1 LPAPLRCVR
10 RFGTEAA
17 DAAQEQILRE
27 EMKSMLGYLYFAAF
41 EACGV
46 MISDRLLRRYG
57 RMARLWLGLCMGLI
71 LLMWLPSLFAF
82 FMNFTAAAHWCAL
95 GTALIGTGA
104 AFLLPAKKEIRVK
117 DTHEPPVWS
126 VLAVMLPVTAVMA
139 YMQYTHIIRPDVSG
153 ALMTGQSTYGDLNL
167 HLGIATGLVN
177 AEYPPEYTIL
187 PGTLLGYPF
196 LMDAMSGS
204 LYLMGMELRWAFIL
218 PGVLMTALVAWGFVM
233 LAWEMVHDVRAVL
246 LASALLFLN
255 GGLGFIYVIDGAL
268 GDSSRWLE
276 VFTGFYKAPANLVD
290 ENIRWVNVLV
300 DMMLPQRTLLAGWCV
315 VLPALWLLERCV
327 REKDRKLFVILG
339 IWAGAMPMIHT
350 HSFLALGMISAAVM
364 FGCLYHMRKGNW
376 RAALINFLW
385 YGGIAVALALPQLL
399 TWTFPQTAG
408 GGASGS
414 LTIRPNWVNWDG
426 NGLIDEYF
434 WFWIKN
440 VGPVYLFMVPAAL
453 AAGKKQRMFAL
464 GCLFIYAVAEFIQ
477 FQPNPYDNNKLFYV
491 AFIVMLPLAAKYL
504 VALYERM
511 ADLPGRQVFAC
522 AFLIVSLLSGV
533 LSVVRECVSEYQ
545 LYGAHEMEATEFL
558 MENRTDDTVVLTGT
572 QHNNPVCSVGG
583 MKIVCG
589 TGSFL
594 YYHGIDYSVQQRDV
608 QKMYEDPAGSRALFE
623 KYGVDYIYVSS
634 HESYNYNVNDEALNA
649 AYPLVFDNG
658 VRVWAVSD
666 EAQAAL
672 ESVG

>member
-1 LPAPLRCVR
+1 
-10 RFGTEAA
+10 
-17 DAAQEQILRE
+17 
-27 EMKSMLGYLYFAAF
+27 MLGYLYFAAF

-46 MISDRLLRRYG
+46 TIADRLLKRYG

-104 AFLLPAKKEIRVK
+104 AFFLPQRDEICVS
-117 DTHEPPVWS
+117 DAHEPPLWLILTV
-126 VLAVMLPVTAVMA
+126 VLPVTAVMA

-233 LAWEMVHDVRAVL
+233 LAWEMVHDARAVL

-268 GDSSRWLE
+268 GDPTRWNE

-290 ENIRWVNVLV
+290 NNIRWVNVMV

-315 VLPALWLLERCV
+315 VIPALWLLMRCV
-327 REKDRKLFVILG
+327 REKDRKLFVLLG
-339 IWAGAMPMIHT
+339 VWAGAMPMIHT
-350 HSFLALGMISAAVM
+350 HSFLALGIISAAVM
-364 FGCLYHMRKGNW
+364 LCCLYHTRRGRW
-376 RAALINFLW
+376 REMLINFLF
-385 YGGIAVALALPQLL
+385 YGGIAVLLALPQLL

-408 GGASGS
+408 GSGS

-440 VGPVYLFMVPAAL
+440 VGPVFLVMVPAAM

-464 GCLFIYAVAEFIQ
+464 GCLGIYVMAELIQ

-504 VALYERM
+504 VALYERIG
-511 ADLPGRQVFAC
+511 DLPGRRILAC

-533 LSVVRECVSEYQ
+533 LSIARECVSEYQ
-545 LYGAHEMEATEFL
+545 LYGAGEMEATHFL
-558 MENRTDDTVVLTGT
+558 MEHRDDDTVVLTGT

-608 QKMYEDPAGSRALFE
+608 KYMYEDPAGSRELFE

-634 HESYNYNVNDEALNA
+634 HENYNYAVNFDALNEL
-649 AYPLVFDNG
+649 YPMVFDNG

-666 EAQAAL
+666 EAQAEL

>member
-1 LPAPLRCVR
+1 
-10 RFGTEAA
+10 
-17 DAAQEQILRE
+17 
-27 EMKSMLGYLYFAAF
+27 MGYAYLAAF

-46 MISDRLLRRYG
+46 IISERLFRRYS
-57 RMARLWLGLCMGLI
+57 RQARLWLGLTGGLI

-82 FMNFTAAAHWCAL
+82 FMRFTAAAHWCAL
-95 GTALIGTGA
+95 GTAMIGAGLSA
-104 AFLLPAKKEIRVK
+104 LLPGKRDERLEKFSG
-117 DTHEPPVWS
+117 PPVWLS
-126 VLAVMLPVTAVMA
+126 LAVILPVTAVMA
-139 YMQYTHIIRPDVSG
+139 YMQHTHIILPAESG

-167 HLGIATGLVN
+167 HLGIASGLVN

-196 LMDAMSGS
+196 LMDALSGS
-204 LYLMGMELRWAFIL
+204 LYLMGMELRWAFII

-233 LAWEMVHDVRAVL
+233 LAWEMVKDWRAVL

-255 GGLGFIYVIDGAL
+255 GGLGFIYVIDGAM
-268 GDSSRWLE
+268 SNPTAWNE
-276 VFTGFYKAPANLVD
+276 VFTGFYKAPANLID
-290 ENIRWVNVLV
+290 ENIRWVNVMV
-300 DMMLPQRTLLAGWCV
+300 DMMLPQRTLLAGWCTV
-315 VLPALWLLERCV
+315 IPAIWLLMRCV
-327 REKDRKLFVILG
+327 REKDRKLYWILG
-339 IWAGAMPMIHT
+339 VWAGAMPMIHT
-350 HSFLALGMISAAVM
+350 HSFMALGIISAVVM
-364 FGCLYHMRKGNW
+364 ICMLWRMRGKNW
-376 RAALINFLW
+376 REILVSFLC
-385 YGGIAVALALPQLL
+385 YGGTAVILALPQLL
-399 TWTFPQTAG
+399 TWTFPQTMG
-408 GGASGS
+408 GGS
-414 LTIRPNWVNWDG
+414 LSIRPNWVNWNG

-440 VGPVYLFMVPAAL
+440 VGPVYLIMIPAAMM
-453 AAGKKQRMFAL
+453 AGKGQKMFAL
-464 GCLFIYAVAEFIQ
+464 GALGIYFIAEIFQ

-504 VALYERM
+504 VTLYERIH
-511 ADLPGRQVFAC
+511 DLPGRRVIAG
-522 AFLIVSLLSGV
+522 AFLFVSLFSGV
-533 LSVVRECVSEYQ
+533 LSVVRECVSEYE
-545 LYGAHEMEATEFL
+545 LYGANEMEATEFL

-608 QKMYEDPAGSRALFE
+608 QKMYEDPAGSRELFE

>member
-1 LPAPLRCVR
+1 
-10 RFGTEAA
+10 
-17 DAAQEQILRE
+17 
-27 EMKSMLGYLYFAAF
+27 MLGYLYFAAF

-46 MISDRLLRRYG
+46 MISDRLLKRYG

-104 AFLLPAKKEIRVK
+104 AFFLPMKEESRVK
-117 DTHEPPVWS
+117 DSHEPPVWS

-268 GDSSRWLE
+268 GDSSRWME

-290 ENIRWVNVLV
+290 ENIRWVNVMV

-327 REKDRKLFVILG
+327 REKDRKLFVMLG
-339 IWAGAMPMIHT
+339 VWAGAMPMIHT
-350 HSFLALGMISAAVM
+350 HSFLALGLISAAVM
-364 FGCLYHMRKGNW
+364 ICCLYHMRKGNW

-399 TWTFPQTAG
+399 VWTFPQTAG
-408 GGASGS
+408 GSGS

-464 GCLFIYAVAEFIQ
+464 GCLFIYGIAEFIQ

-533 LSVVRECVSEYQ
+533 LSVARECVSEYQ
-545 LYGAHEMEATEFL
+545 LYGASEMEATEFL

-608 QKMYEDPAGSRALFE
+608 KKMYEDPAGNRDLFE

-634 HESYNYNVNDEALNA
+634 HESYNYDVDYEALNA
-649 AYPLVFDNG
+649 AYPVAFDNG

>member
-1 LPAPLRCVR
+1 
-10 RFGTEAA
+10 
-17 DAAQEQILRE
+17 
-27 EMKSMLGYLYFAAF
+27 MLGYLYFAAF

-46 MISDRLLRRYG
+46 TIADRLLKRYG
-57 RMARLWLGLCMGLI
+57 RMARLWLGLGMGLI

-95 GTALIGTGA
+95 GTALLGTGA
-104 AFLLPAKKEIRVK
+104 AFFLPDREEKRVS
-117 DTHEPPVWS
+117 DAHEPPLWLLLTV
-126 VLAVMLPVTAVMA
+126 VLPVTAVMA
-139 YMQYTHIIRPDVSG
+139 YMQYTHVIRPDVSG

-218 PGVLMTALVAWGFVM
+218 PGVLMTALTAWGFVM
-233 LAWEMVHDVRAVL
+233 LAWEMVHDARAVL
-246 LASALLFLN
+246 LAAALLFLN

-268 GDSSRWLE
+268 GDPARWNE

-290 ENIRWVNVLV
+290 NNIRWVNVMV

-315 VLPALWLLERCV
+315 VLPALWLLMRCV
-327 REKDRKLFVILG
+327 REKDRKLFILLG
-339 IWAGAMPMIHT
+339 VWAGAMPMIHT
-350 HSFLALGMISAAVM
+350 HSFLALGIISAAVM
-364 FGCLYHMRKGNW
+364 LCSLYHTRKGRW
-376 RAALINFLW
+376 KEMLADFLL
-385 YGGIAVALALPQLL
+385 YGGIAVLLALPQLL

-408 GGASGS
+408 GSGS
-414 LTIRPNWVNWDG
+414 LSIRPTWINWDG
-426 NGLIDEYF
+426 NGLIDAYF

-440 VGPVYLFMVPAAL
+440 VGPVFLVMVPAAM

-464 GCLFIYAVAEFIQ
+464 GCLGIYAIAELIQ

-504 VALYERM
+504 VALYERIS
-511 ADLPGRQVFAC
+511 DLPGRRILAG

-533 LSVVRECVSEYQ
+533 LSIVRECVSEYQ
-545 LYGAHEMEATEFL
+545 LYGAGEMEATHFL
-558 MENRTDDTVVLTGT
+558 MERRDDDTVVLTGT

-608 QKMYEDPAGSRALFE
+608 KRMYEDPAGSADLFE
-623 KYGVDYIYVSS
+623 QYGVDYIYASG
-634 HESYNYNVNDEALNA
+634 HENYNYAVDYGALNDL
-649 AYPLVFDNG
+649 YPLIFDNG
-658 VRVWAVSD
+658 VRIWAVSD
-666 EAQAAL
+666 EAQAEL